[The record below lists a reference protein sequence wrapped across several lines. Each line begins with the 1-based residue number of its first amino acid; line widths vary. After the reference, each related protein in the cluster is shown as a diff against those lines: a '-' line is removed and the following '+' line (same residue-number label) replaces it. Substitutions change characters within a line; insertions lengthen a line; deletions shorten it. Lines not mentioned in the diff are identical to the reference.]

1 MNALYLIG
9 PGVLAAIVIILVLRE
24 FWRRGFTSYEYRWE
38 TFAVR
43 GLRGRQLLHIRR
55 SEIVSITPLGPLDR
69 LTKIGQF
76 KWMVRSTLKPKVV
89 IRSNIAHAKPVVV
102 SWEGRLIAGLQPE
115 GCKLRPE
122 ESGPRG

>member
-1 MNALYLIG
+1 MSVSQLVVAGL
-9 PGVLAAIVIILVLRE
+9 LAVAAVTLVLRE
-24 FWRRGFTSYEYRWE
+24 FCRRLLVSYEYRWE

-55 SEIVSITPLGPLDR
+55 SEIVSVTPLTLSER
-69 LTKIGQF
+69 LAGLGRF
-76 KWMVRSTLKPKVV
+76 KWLTRSGFAPRVV

-102 SWEGRLIAGLQPE
+102 SWEGRLIAGLRPE

-122 ESGPRG
+122 ESGSRG